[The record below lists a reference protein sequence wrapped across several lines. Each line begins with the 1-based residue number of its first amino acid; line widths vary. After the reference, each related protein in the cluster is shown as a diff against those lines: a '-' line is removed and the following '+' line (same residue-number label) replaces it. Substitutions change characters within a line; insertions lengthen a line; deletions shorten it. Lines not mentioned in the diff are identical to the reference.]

1 MFVENI
7 VRYNFDPTT
16 EYELYKEYAKR
27 LGDGW
32 YIEDMGT
39 KCISLVRYHTTFYDT
54 SDMLEHLRK
63 VSEENG

>member
-32 YIEDMGT
+32 YVEDMGT
-39 KCISLVRYHTTFYDT
+39 KCISLVRYNTTFYDT